1 MIGRIQKLDP
11 HLADL
16 IAAGEVVE
24 RPASVV
30 KELMENSIDAGA
42 TKVTVEIQNGGMSLI
57 RVTDNGSGILPE
69 DVKTAFLRHATSK
82 IQKAEDLEA
91 IGTLGFRGE
100 ALAAIA
106 AVSRLELLSRTADA
120 PFGVAFAQAGGTIL
134 SEEET
139 GCPVGTTV
147 VVRDLFYNTPA
158 RQKFMKRDSA
168 EGAAVFA
175 LVQRIALSHPEVSI
189 KFLRDGKQE
198 LLTPGD
204 SKLSTTMYTV
214 FGRDIALGFTEV
226 RGSVEQV
233 EVEGFVSMPACC
245 RGTRSYQHFI
255 LNGRAIKSRLLT
267 AALEEAYQNQKMVG
281 KFPGCVLHIKTKA
294 SAVDVNVHPAKT
306 EVKFFS
312 DKIIF
317 DGVYYTVLSALEGER
332 RHPVLPIK
340 DSQALEPETTKED
353 PVRFQDSMA
362 GVSPRR
368 FPSSPTREVYR
379 TVEGPSREDKNEPEK
394 DEAPAPENKRSET
407 EERKEDVRDS
417 TSLSV
422 PEKKE
427 EVEEEV
433 PFLPEEAM
441 TEGPWRLAGELLNT
455 YLLVERGDVIYLI
468 DKHAAHERMQF
479 DRMKAGE
486 LAIMAQSLM
495 EPLVFSPPPE
505 EAAALLAQLPLLE
518 KFGFTVEDFGG
529 GAVVVR
535 QIPFDI
541 TPEEAVG
548 VLGELAE
555 GFLRGVRQD
564 PASARDHL
572 LHTMACKAAI
582 RGGEKQTE
590 QELWKV
596 AEAVM
601 AGDVKYCPH
610 GRPVAITLTRAQ
622 LERRFGRA

>member
-1 MIGRIQKLDP
+1 MGIIGQIQKLDSY
-11 HLADL
+11 LADL

-42 TKVTVEIQNGGMSLI
+42 TQLTVEIQNGGMSLI
-57 RVTDNGSGILPE
+57 RVTDNGSGILPD

-82 IQKAEDLEA
+82 IHKAEDLEA

-106 AVSRLELLSRTADA
+106 AVSRLELLSRTPNA
-120 PFGVAFAQAGGTIL
+120 PFGVAFMQEGGTIL

-139 GCPVGTTV
+139 GYPVGTTI

-158 RQKFMKRDSA
+158 RQKFMKRDAA

-175 LVQRIALSHPEVSI
+175 LVQRIALSHPEISV

-204 SKLSTTMYTV
+204 SKLSTAMYTV

-226 RGSVEQV
+226 SGSGEQV

-281 KFPGCVLHIKTKA
+281 KFPGCILHIKTKA

-306 EVKFFS
+306 EVKFLS
-312 DKIIF
+312 DKTIF

-340 DSQALEPETTKED
+340 DSQALAPEKEKA
-353 PVRFQDSMA
+353 PMRFQDSVA
-362 GVSPRR
+362 GVAPRM

-379 TVEGPSREDKNEPEK
+379 TTEGIVEEAAKDEVGRETSDTENREFPEQEGKKADAAANLISAQKTEPE
-394 DEAPAPENKRSET
+394 
-407 EERKEDVRDS
+407 
-417 TSLSV
+417 
-422 PEKKE
+422 
-427 EVEEEV
+427 EVA

-441 TEGPWRLAGELLNT
+441 TKGPWRFAGELLNT

-486 LAIMAQSLM
+486 LSIMAQSLM
-495 EPLVFSPPPE
+495 EPLLLTPPPE
-505 EAAALLAQLPLLE
+505 EAVALLTQRPLLE
-518 KFGFTVEDFGG
+518 EFGFTVEDFGG
-529 GAVVVR
+529 GTIVLR

-541 TPEEAVG
+541 APEEAG
-548 VLGELAE
+548 DVLGELAE
-555 GFLRGVRQD
+555 GFLKGVRQD

-572 LHTMACKAAI
+572 LHTMACKSAI

-590 QELWKV
+590 QELLKV
-596 AEAVM
+596 VEAVM